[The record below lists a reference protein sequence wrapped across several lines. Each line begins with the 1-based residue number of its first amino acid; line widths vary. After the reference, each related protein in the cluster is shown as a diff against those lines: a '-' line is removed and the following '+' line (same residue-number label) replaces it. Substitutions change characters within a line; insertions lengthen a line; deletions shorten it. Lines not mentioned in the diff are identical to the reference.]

1 MSWKNHLK
9 EKVVDAARRIAD
21 GLPTAS
27 KYTARRS
34 PAIAGP
40 GGLANISTDGISH
53 AINLISALLVGA
65 VPFPVPALFI
75 LRRVRAR

>member
-9 EKVVDAARRIAD
+9 EKVVDAARRLAD
-21 GLPTAS
+21 SLPTATR
-27 KYTARRS
+27 YTARRWPV
-34 PAIAGP
+34 PAGL
-40 GGLANISTDGISH
+40 GGLANISTDGISN
-53 AINLISALLVGA
+53 AINPISTLLFGA

>member
-9 EKVVDAARRIAD
+9 EKLVDAARRIAD
-21 GLPTAS
+21 NQPTIAS
-27 KYTARRS
+27 YTARKRLA
-34 PAIAGP
+34 PAGP
-40 GGLANISTDGISH
+40 GGLANISTDGISN